1 MASAIFKLE
10 EKGELTQA
18 EVSKILADQARNVLR
33 IDVRGGATTIYYEA
47 DKADSASA
55 KLRKR
60 SSEVK
65 ATDLSR
71 A

>member
-18 EVSKILADQARNVLR
+18 EVSKVLAEQAHNVLR
-33 IDVRGGATTIYYEA
+33 IDVRGGTTTVFYSA
-47 DKADSASA
+47 DKADSTSE

-65 ATDLSR
+65 SADLSR